1 MEAVE
6 GVEPLHGRPNGF
18 AAWLE
23 RRSEGTSKPLKN
35 IEFFEHSQPN
45 PCKTIVFLNI
55 SVRSYALEGGT
66 GCRKRALQE
75 RNGTL
80 DKLTARPII
89 DIPPQRFASKSGRL
103 DF

>member
-35 IEFFEHSQPN
+35 IEFLDIANQTLVKPLCFS
-45 PCKTIVFLNI
+45 TFL
-55 SVRSYALEGGT
+55 SEAMLWRGHRMSKASAAGT
-66 GCRKRALQE
+66 K
-75 RNGTL
+75 
-80 DKLTARPII
+80 
-89 DIPPQRFASKSGRL
+89 
-103 DF
+103 

>member
-55 SVRSYALEGGT
+55 SVRSYALEGAPDVESKR
-66 GCRKRALQE
+66 CRNE
-75 RNGTL
+75 MT
-80 DKLTARPII
+80 P
-89 DIPPQRFASKSGRL
+89 
-103 DF
+103 